1 MQINQLNQQN
11 LSLAVLVT
19 GFSLSVISLCLGLSN
34 TNTNK
39 KLGTVDMQSL
49 LSEQSQKLAKAYPSG
64 TVPPGVMQQ
73 VVEEI
78 KAVVAS
84 FGQEQKLT
92 LLAKGAVISDLPD
105 YTETFKEILNETASK
120 TVTVRG
126 NK

>member
-1 MQINQLNQQN
+1 MQIEPKN
-11 LSLAVLVT
+11 LRLVALVT
-19 GFSLSVISLCLGLSN
+19 TFSLSVISLCLGLSN

-39 KLGTVDMQSL
+39 KLGTVDMQHL

-64 TVPPGVMQQ
+64 TVPQGVMEQ

-92 LLAKGAVISDLPD
+92 LLAKGAVISCELPD
-105 YTETFKEILNETASK
+105 YTETFKDILNESSSK
-120 TVTVRG
+120 TVRG
-126 NK
+126 RK

>member
-1 MQINQLNQQN
+1 MQIEPKN
-11 LSLAVLVT
+11 LRLVALVT
-19 GFSLSVISLCLGLSN
+19 TFSLSIAALCLGLSN
-34 TNTNK
+34 TNTSK
-39 KLGTVDMQSL
+39 KLGTVDMQHL

-64 TVPPGVMQQ
+64 TVPSGVMQQ

-92 LLAKGAVISDLPD
+92 LLAKGAVLSGELPD

>member
-1 MQINQLNQQN
+1 MQINQQN

-19 GFSLSVISLCLGLSN
+19 AFSLSVISLCLGLSN

-39 KLGTVDMQSL
+39 KLGTVDMQHL

-64 TVPPGVMQQ
+64 TVPQGVMEQ

-84 FGQEQKLT
+84 FEQEQKLT

-105 YTETFKEILNETASK
+105 YTETFKDILNETTSK

>member
-1 MQINQLNQQN
+1 MQIEPKN
-11 LSLAVLVT
+11 LRLVALVT
-19 GFSLSVISLCLGLSN
+19 TFSLSIAALCLGLSN

-39 KLGTVDMQSL
+39 KLGTVDMQHL

-64 TVPPGVMQQ
+64 TVPQGVMEQ